1 MIENGCKDKILS
13 KMHSFTNTERKIAE
27 YVLSH
32 YEEVLN
38 CNITELSENAKVS
51 DASVVRFCR
60 SIGYRG
66 YQDFKVNA
74 ARDVLPRG
82 RHFNPALQE
91 HDDPATI
98 CGKII
103 DSEISVLNRTLLG
116 LDMKKVE
123 KAADL
128 IYKAGKIVLFG
139 SGGSLLVGKDA
150 LHKLLKIGIRAYVYE
165 DMDLQLMA
173 SSLLEEKDVAIGIS
187 HSGSNCGVLKCLE
200 NAKENG
206 AFAIALT
213 GRGKTPIFNIA
224 DVAIETAS
232 EQTIFQSESVSTRIA
247 QLAIIDVL
255 TAIAAF
261 KNYDA
266 SYLAIQKTRLATSE
280 NKF

>member
-1 MIENGCKDKILS
+1 MIESGCKEKILA
-13 KMHSFTNTERKIAE
+13 KMHSFTNTEKKIAE
-27 YVLSH
+27 YVLDH

-74 ARDVLPRG
+74 ARDVLPRD
-82 RHFNPALQE
+82 RHFNPVLQE

-98 CGKII
+98 CSKIFN
-103 DSEISVLNRTLLG
+103 SEISVLNRTLLG
-116 LDMKKVE
+116 LDMKTVE

-128 IYKAGKIVLFG
+128 IYKAGKVVFFG
-139 SGGSLLVGKDA
+139 SGGSLLVGQDA
-150 LHKLLKIGIRAYVYE
+150 LHKLMKIGIRAYVYE
-165 DMDLQLMA
+165 DMDLQMMA
-173 SSLLEEKDVAIGIS
+173 SSLLEEQDVAIGIS
-187 HSGSNCGVLKCLE
+187 HSGSNYKVLKCLKY
-200 NAKENG
+200 AKENG
-206 AFAIALT
+206 ASTIALVS
-213 GRGKTPIFNIA
+213 RGKTPISKTA

-232 EQTIFQSESVSTRIA
+232 EQTMFQSESVSTRIA
-247 QLAIIDVL
+247 QLAIIDALV
-255 TAIAAF
+255 AIVAF

-266 SYLAIQKTRLATSE
+266 SYLAIQKTRIATSD